1 MERKQKELS
10 DLQYGPF
17 LEFIKDDRI
26 TDVDYNGKE
35 LWVRDTNNARCKVV
49 NSNITNQITE
59 KFIEDFSINVATLI
73 GKNFTPTDNNVIE
86 AETGTLRITIIHS
99 SIAMTGTCICIRK
112 TPPVQRIT
120 VESAIEN
127 HYCEEKVL
135 HLLANCV
142 KAKLNMVFC
151 GEPGV
156 GKTECAK
163 FLTAFIPPEQKVIT
177 VEDTKEVHYREINP
191 EKDCVELKVNE
202 YFSYNDAMTEVL
214 RMTPNRVMLSEA
226 RSTEVKQL
234 VECWTT
240 GITGFTTLHTDDVRK
255 IPDRILNMMPS
266 RQDAERLENDV
277 YVGMDVGVLLETRSS
292 GEEGKQERYISQI
305 GFFSREDGKNRCVL
319 AVQGGQ
325 LIEQQELKFLPEDIK
340 RKMDKAGITDA
351 FYCEQLQKMLE
362 EEGMVYEKNVDS

>member
-17 LEFIKDDRI
+17 LEFIKDDLI

-135 HLLANCV
+135 YLLANCV
-142 KAKLNMVFC
+142 RAKLNMVFC

-163 FLTAFIPPEQKVIT
+163 FLTSFIPKEEKVVT
-177 VEDTKEVHYREINP
+177 VEDTSEIHYREINP
-191 EKDCVELKVNE
+191 GKDCVELHVNE
-202 YFSYNDAMTEVL
+202 YFSYKKAMCTVL
-214 RMTPNRVMLSEA
+214 RMMPNRVMLSEA
-226 RSTEVKQL
+226 RSVESEQL
-234 VECWTT
+234 VECWIA
-240 GITGFTTLHTDDVRK
+240 GITGFATLHTDDIRK
-255 IPDRILNMMPS
+255 IPDRILSMMPT
-266 RQDAERLENDV
+266 REDADRLENDV
-277 YVGMDVGVLLETRSS
+277 YTGLNVGILLDMRLNEVS
-292 GEEGKQERYISQI
+292 GKQERYIRQV
-305 GFFSREDGKNRCVL
+305 GFFDR
-319 AVQGGQ
+319 
-325 LIEQQELKFLPEDIK
+325 DIK
-340 RKMDKAGITDA
+340 HNKNGCVMAVYQGKLMEDMIPEYIREKMHKAGIENPFFNKD
-351 FYCEQLQKMLE
+351 
-362 EEGMVYEKNVDS
+362 VYDILCHDKEKPF